1 MITITPKDD
10 ILRDGVNIGVIR
22 NGIAYTSEPLAG
34 VIKGQV
40 KKAAGNPELTF
51 EVVENDPPQHTPGAD
66 SSVVVT
72 ANGKEGRLC
81 DVAAP
86 STLIP
91 IVAEVASE
99 PARRSEYGDK
109 DPIWQKWFV
118 ATFGAE
124 AFTAKWPARK
134 LPQ

>member
-1 MITITPKDD
+1 MITITPTDS

-34 VIKGQV
+34 VIKAQV
-40 KKAAGNPELTF
+40 KKAAGSPELTF
-51 EVVENDPPQHTPGAD
+51 EVVEDEPPQHTLGAD

-72 ANGKEGRLC
+72 ANGKAGGTC
-81 DVAAP
+81 DVVP
-86 STLIP
+86 SATIYVPLP
-91 IVAEVASE
+91 GE

>member
-1 MITITPKDD
+1 MIIITPTDD

-51 EVVENDPPQHTPGAD
+51 EVVENDPPQHTPDAD

-72 ANGKEGRLC
+72 ANGKADGTR
-81 DVAAP
+81 DVVPSATIYAP
-86 STLIP
+86 LP
-91 IVAEVASE
+91 GE
-99 PARRSEYGDK
+99 PARRPEYGDK
-109 DPIWQKWFV
+109 DPIWQKWFI
-118 ATFGAE
+118 ATFGE
-124 AFTAKWPARK
+124 AAFVEKWPTRK
-134 LPQ
+134 LP